1 MTGGLRRI
9 GVLGFS
15 LIVLCMILL
24 AAIVFQLYRGP
35 TVVHANG
42 IMPVTTASVAPA
54 LLPKGVTRFPPLRQ
68 FAETI
73 ERPLFDA
80 SRRPPAKPAPKDPG
94 PPVELTKLQLKGVVM
109 TPDKNLAVLYDTRNR
124 QTTRVELGAALGE
137 WALDDIRSDGVT
149 FRKGGATYEMLLREE
164 KAQTTTVPGGTRASG
179 AKR

>member
-15 LIVLCMILL
+15 LIVLCMILF

-42 IMPVTTASVAPA
+42 ITPVTTASVAPS
-54 LLPKGVTRFPPLRQ
+54 LLPKAGARFPPLQQ
-68 FAETI
+68 FAEII

-94 PPVELTKLQLKGVVM
+94 PPVELTQLQLKGVVM
-109 TPDKNLAVLYDTRNR
+109 APDMNLAVFFDKRRRETI
-124 QTTRVELGAALGE
+124 RVALGAALGE

-164 KAQTTTVPGGTRASG
+164 KAQATTAPGGTRASG